1 MTTREYLESYQ
12 YLEKYIL
19 HAEDKLKKITE
30 EVASLQAIDYS
41 KEKIQASPQNDPIGN
56 LVIEVTREK
65 AVVGMKLIGYRAK
78 KNLIDNQVEKLKD
91 IDPKS
96 YILLYEI
103 YIAGMGNYNKRMK
116 YSSNRSFYRDL
127 SKAESLFEKCYG
139 ITYRNL

>member
-12 YLEKYIL
+12 YLEKYIE
-19 HAEDKLKKITE
+19 HAESKLKKIVD
-30 EVASLQAIDYS
+30 EVSSLQAIDYS
-41 KEKIQASPQNDPIGN
+41 KEKIQAPPQNDPIGN

-65 AVVGMKLIGYRAK
+65 TVLGLKIIGYRAK
-78 KNLIDNQVEKLKD
+78 KTLIENQIDRLKELE
-91 IDPKS
+91 PKS

-127 SKAESLFEKCYG
+127 AKAEALFEKCYG
-139 ITYRNL
+139 LAYKNL